1 MAKRSRSGLKHKRQD
16 AKRKVQNQSVLSRL
30 KTLSKAA
37 LTDPARLEVIVAEL
51 DRAAR
56 KGIIHKNTAARK
68 KSRLMRHLAKTPAT
82 LGTKPTRPN

>member
-1 MAKRSRSGLKHKRQD
+1 MAKRSKAGLKHKRQSE
-16 AKRKVQNQSVLSRL
+16 KRRLQNQGVLSRL

-37 LTDPARLEVIVAEL
+37 QGTPDRLPLALAEL

-68 KSRLMRHLAKTPAT
+68 KSRLMRRLMTEAGKRGNRESGPA
-82 LGTKPTRPN
+82 